1 MKNQNISHLKN
12 HSENCELTVRNPPK
26 SCPNSMLGLLSAVA
40 NIKPPNIEPIPVKI
54 PIVLTFL
61 QGIKKAANAMIG
73 LAIAFKVTARW

>member
-1 MKNQNISHLKN
+1 MTVKLPENI
-12 HSENCELTVRNPPK
+12 ELTVRNPPK

-40 NIKPPNIEPIPVKI
+40 KINPPNIEPIPVKI

-61 QGIKKAANAMIG
+61 HGIKKAANAMIG